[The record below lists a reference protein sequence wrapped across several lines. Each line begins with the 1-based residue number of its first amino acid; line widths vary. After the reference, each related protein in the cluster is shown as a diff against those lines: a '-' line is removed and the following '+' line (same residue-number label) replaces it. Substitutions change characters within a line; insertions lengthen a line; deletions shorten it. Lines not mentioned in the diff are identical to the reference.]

1 MIDVSIRDQK
11 ATKKY
16 LDKLNQ
22 GFPILL
28 TIPNQQL
35 KENGQV
41 VGPLFIKV

>member
-28 TIPNQQL
+28 TIPN
-35 KENGQV
+35 
-41 VGPLFIKV
+41 